1 MFWFNGWTVY
11 LMKGVSNMAIKKY
24 IGARY
29 APQFMGAW
37 DKASE
42 YAALSVVYTND
53 QSYVSRKTVPAN
65 TEITNTEF
73 WIKSAEWNAQVTQ
86 YKQNVERYQA
96 NVERYNQNVETY
108 TQAVDQFYADTLHSY
123 DTKADMVAD
132 RSLKL
137 GDTLLTC
144 GNEAISDGGGSF
156 YQVVPETSAK
166 AVALENGLFALPF
179 EFQPYDYSEF
189 QGEVDRVVASFNQN
203 TQQLNQKFGT
213 SVAEIKNASLNNY
226 NTEADMISDL
236 TLEANR
242 TVLTSGKAQIGDN
255 LGSFYRIQNTSARDD
270 AVNLS
275 NGKKAVPFQIQGGI
289 ASGSQ
294 LNYLG
299 QSNVPAVWNAI
310 SPTTITIPITLT
322 GDTATVFAAILFK
335 NGSSTT
341 NIQLKVGSD
350 IRTITISDS
359 GTPTY
364 DKCNLYAL
372 NIKKINNIYYWSYSL
387 AASWNITYAHDTITG
402 TATFPAS
409 LQPVNTGVSAS
420 ALSYSKA
427 QSLGLCAIT
436 VNKRIRVDSIT
447 LNFGQEAPGGLD
459 AINRSI
465 NFATSDASGYNLAG
479 WTNENLNSAQ
489 PSGTV
494 TYTILSNK
502 AVLEPNKT
510 YYIQVADY
518 LATTDTW
525 YITGSVTPSSAQ
537 GPITMLPAGT
547 AWDISG
553 AVIEHFVTSNRVSI
567 QFNYTEL

>member
-1 MFWFNGWTVY
+1 
-11 LMKGVSNMAIKKY
+11 MKGVSNMAIKKY

-73 WIKSAEWNAQVTQ
+73 WIKSADWNAQVTQ
-86 YKQNVERYQA
+86 YNQNVEQYQA

-132 RSLKL
+132 HSLKL
-137 GDTLLTC
+137 GDTLLTT
-144 GNEAISDGGGSF
+144 GGTAIGDGGGSF

-166 AVALENGLFALPF
+166 AVALDNGLFALPF

-189 QGEVDRVVASFNQN
+189 QGEVDRVVESFNQN
-203 TQQLNQKFGT
+203 TKQLNQKFNT
-213 SVAEIKNASLNNY
+213 SVTEIKNASLNNY
-226 NTEADMISDL
+226 NTEADMVSDL

-299 QSNVPAVWNAI
+299 QSNVPAVWNVKAPDTVTI
-310 SPTTITIPITLT
+310 PLSVSAGGVVTVFLSVLYGANESTVTANLNINNGTVKTITFTDNGDSTHDKIVVYAITVKWD
-322 GDTATVFAAILFK
+322 GSAYSWGSAT
-335 NGSSTT
+335 STSW
-341 NIQLKVGSD
+341 NV
-350 IRTITISDS
+350 
-359 GTPTY
+359 TY
-364 DKCNLYAL
+364 DKDIVSVTVKLPANAPQPVSEQYAGADPAMDFTVS
-372 NIKKINNIYYWSYSL
+372 NNITL
-387 AASWNITYAHDTITG
+387 KTIT
-402 TATFPAS
+402 T
-409 LQPVNTGVSAS
+409 
-420 ALSYSKA
+420 
-427 QSLGLCAIT
+427 
-436 VNKRIRVDSIT
+436 
-447 LNFGQEAPGGLD
+447 NFAEAPTDDYSTGINTIKLFQYNDSTKKYDIVMHSNDRVPEGEYVN
-459 AINRSI
+459 AINKTLTPDSKYQLEVSRSI
-465 NFATSDASGYNLAG
+465 LKNDASGLTLHKYGTQATVPGGAYNDIVVSADSG
-479 WTNENLNSAQ
+479 NE
-489 PSGTV
+489 
-494 TYTILSNK
+494 I
-502 AVLEPNKT
+502 
-510 YYIQVADY
+510 
-518 LATTDTW
+518 
-525 YITGSVTPSSAQ
+525 SV
-537 GPITMLPAGT
+537 
-547 AWDISG
+547 
-553 AVIEHFVTSNRVSI
+553 V
-567 QFNYTEL
+567 FNYDKQ